1 MKKGQNTTYVKRYFN
16 DGIVTGGEAAAIEK
30 ARTMNGGGNKTLK
43 SKNVARASK
52 KKRK

>member
-1 MKKGQNTTYVKRYFN
+1 MKKGQNTTYTKRYFN
-16 DGIVTGGEAAAIEK
+16 DGIVTGGEAAAIER
-30 ARTMNGGGNKTLK
+30 ARSWVNSGNKTLK